1 MSFKTFLFR
10 IAGKDPEAVVVSFLS
25 GPPHLARPM
34 LEEVMKLVPDRRHY
48 AVTIDPPLDVPEVTF
63 VGPGELPASLR
74 IGLAPMLLGGPDEY
88 SGLRRLAWK
97 LAPSKIL
104 AYNARLE
111 RHHLHPRS
119 PIASWLFWRGVP
131 LDRIFLRPKWL
142 MPWKGDRSVYA
153 EHVQTY
159 AGRPAAEGRKHAAVV
174 SPYFPY
180 PLSHGGA
187 VRIFNLL
194 ARAARRYEIHLFAFL
209 EDQTPEDIQVMQQF
223 CFRLYLVPKTR
234 YREPRWS
241 TFAPPE
247 VREFESKPLARAL
260 GEARREYP
268 IRVVQAEY
276 TQMAVYRPDILVE
289 HDVTFDL
296 HRQSRSSW
304 WELWRWVRFEKR
316 AIARARRVVVMSE
329 KDAVLAG
336 AGERAR
342 VIPNGVDLARFQ
354 AHPEQPGAV
363 VLFVGSFRHEPNR
376 TAYSML
382 VSEIWP
388 IVKESLPSASLI
400 VVAGPTPEIFWP
412 DAPAPV
418 PGEVRHAFVA
428 DVRPL
433 YRESNVVV
441 VPTKQSAGT
450 NLKVIEA
457 MAMGRA
463 VVSTST
469 GCAGLGLTHDEDV
482 WIEDEPAAFGRAVV
496 RLLSNPGERSRLAA
510 NARRLA
516 EERYDWDRI
525 AELQVAL
532 WNELS

>member
-1 MSFKTFLFR
+1 MSFKNLLFR
-10 IAGKDPEAVVVSFLS
+10 LAGKDPEAVVVSFLS
-25 GPPHLARPM
+25 GPPELARPM
-34 LEEVMKLVPDRRHY
+34 LEEVVQLVPDRRHY
-48 AVTIDPPLDVPEVTF
+48 AVTIDPQFDVPGVTF
-63 VGPGELPASLR
+63 LSPSEVPPSLR
-74 IGLAPMLLGGPDEY
+74 IGLAPMLLGGRDEY
-88 SGLRRLAWK
+88 SGLRRLAWR

-142 MPWKGDRSVYA
+142 MPWKRDRSVYA
-153 EHVQTY
+153 EDVATY
-159 AGRPAAEGRKHAAVV
+159 SGRTAAAGRRHVAVL

-194 ARAARRYEIHLFAFL
+194 TRAARRYEIHLFAFI
-209 EDQTPEDIQVMQQF
+209 EEPTSADIQIMQEF
-223 CFRLYLVPKTR
+223 CFRLYLIPKTR

-241 TFAPPE
+241 TLVPPE
-247 VREFESKPLARAL
+247 VREFESKALASAL
-260 GEARREYP
+260 AAARREHP
-268 IRVVQAEY
+268 IQVVQGEY
-276 TQMAVYRPDILVE
+276 TQMAVYRPDVLVE

-296 HRQSRSSW
+296 HRQSGSSW
-304 WELWRWVRFEKR
+304 WDLWRWSRFEKG
-316 AIARARRVVVMSE
+316 AIERARRVVVMSE
-329 KDAVLAG
+329 KDAVLTG

-342 VIPNGVDLARFQ
+342 VIPNGVDLERFQ
-354 AHPEQPGAV
+354 AQPEGPGAV
-363 VLFVGSFRHEPNR
+363 ALFVGSFRHEPNR
-376 TAYSML
+376 TAYSFL
-382 VSEIWP
+382 VREIWP
-388 IVKESLPSASLI
+388 MVKQLLPEASLI

-418 PGEVRHAFVA
+418 AGEARHAFVE

-433 YRESNVVV
+433 YCNSNVVV
-441 VPTKQSAGT
+441 APTKQSAGT

-469 GCAGLGLTHDEDV
+469 GCAGLGLTHGQDV
-482 WIEDEPAAFGRAVV
+482 WVEDDGAGFGRAVV
-496 RLLSNPGERSRLAA
+496 RLLSNFEERSRIAA

-525 AELQVAL
+525 AKLQVAL
-532 WNELS
+532 WDELS